1 MFKYP
6 ACRSYLSV
14 ITIAAAMLGG
24 ALPAL
29 GQDQASE
36 TASGTSTTGDGGLTD
51 IVVTARKVSESL
63 QTVPVAVTAFSG
75 EALPQAGI
83 NNVFDIQGKV
93 PNLYLKNSAIAAD
106 GLNVAMREQNEN
118 DYILTDDTA
127 IGVYIDVI

>member
-75 EALPQAGI
+75 EALTQARSEERS
-83 NNVFDIQGKV
+83 VGKECV
-93 PNLYLKNSAIAAD
+93 SPCRSRWTPYH
-106 GLNVAMREQNEN
+106 E
-118 DYILTDDTA
+118 
-127 IGVYIDVI
+127 

>member
-36 TASGTSTTGDGGLTD
+36 AASGTSTTGDGGLTD

-75 EALPQAGI
+75 EALTQAGI

-93 PNLYLKNSAIAAD
+93 PNLYLQNSAIDAA
-106 GLNVAMREQNEN
+106 E
-118 DYILTDDTA
+118 
-127 IGVYIDVI
+127 IGRAHV